1 MQAIDPNNFPL
12 DEDKNGINQTPY
24 FLLQID
30 VTQDGLGQPDFLR
43 LKNLYKEVEDE
54 TKRDYQ
60 VFKTHPDYENIQ
72 LKVTKGDNT

>member
-1 MQAIDPNNFPL
+1 MQAIDPNNFSL